1 MTTPYHARFFAH
13 ELTRRRPSGAP
24 DRLSQSLFD
33 ATVDLNPHQ
42 IDAASFAV
50 RSPLS
55 SGVILADEV
64 GLGKTIEA
72 GLVLCQSWA
81 ERRRRLLVICPA
93 SLRKQWSLELQ
104 EKFHLPTLVLD
115 ARTLR
120 ACQETSD
127 RPFPSDVVLIM
138 SINFASAQA
147 ERLREIPWN
156 LVTIDEAHKL
166 RNAYRPSNRMG
177 QRLRWALEGRRK
189 LLLTATPLQN
199 SLLELYGL
207 STVIDDQIF
216 GDRAAFR
223 DQYMRQDGDLRA
235 LRARLAPFCKRTLR
249 KQVLEYISYTER
261 RTTTVPFTP
270 TDAERALYED
280 VSEFLSRDDTFSVP
294 SRQRALVTLIL
305 RKLLGSSSRAI
316 AGTLETMRERLTRAR
331 AAFEV
336 AGLDEADDTTALI
349 DETTGLIDA
358 GSSDA
363 PSTGDVL
370 ADLTLLDDLEDDYLD
385 EASVSDAGE
394 AESVSEWPIDA
405 IPEGHERTNGAL
417 SKDAKVVLAALDA
430 EIAEL
435 GGFIERAQGIAVD
448 TKSTALLRALDIA
461 FAQMQEM
468 GAARKAV
475 VFTESRRTQEY
486 IRDFLEAHGYG
497 GRVVLFS
504 GSNTGPQATAV
515 YEAWLNANRD
525 RGRATGSRVI
535 DIRTALIEHFRDE
548 AEVMIATEA
557 AAEGVNLQ
565 FCSLVVN
572 YDLPWNPQR
581 IEQRIGR
588 CHRYGQRHDVVVINF
603 LNEANDADR
612 RVLQLL
618 GEKLRLFSGVF
629 GASDEVLGAIE
640 SGVDF
645 EKRILEIYQQCRR
658 PDEIEAAFDRLRAE
672 MDEAIKVRMADTRRV
687 LLEEFDED
695 VHARLKTQ
703 LDAARVFLDAVSRR
717 FWTLTR
723 FVLDGAALFDDEE
736 LSFSLIEPPLH
747 DVRPGR
753 YHLISKTVR
762 NEAGEY
768 LYRLSHPLAEWVI
781 ECGKRQ
787 QTPIAQV
794 EFNAGALRAK
804 VSQVTELR
812 GRAGWLALDALTIE
826 SMDREEY
833 LLFTAVTDEGAVLDQ
848 ERCENLF
855 RCDGHVSV
863 APELPAA
870 VAERLAAERR
880 RHTDATLAA
889 SFEANNRFFQQER
902 DRLELWADD
911 KVKASERQLSD
922 IKADIRAAKREER
935 LAESVDEQHQL
946 QIRIKELEQ
955 KKRRLR
961 QRIFDVEDEIADKR
975 DELIAALEMR
985 LAQQTTSN
993 ELFVIRW
1000 SVV

>member
-1 MTTPYHARFFAH
+1 VTTQYHAKYFAH
-13 ELTRRRPSGAP
+13 ELTRRRPSDAP

-42 IDAASFAV
+42 IDAASFAL

-72 GLVLCQSWA
+72 GLVLCQLCA

-104 EKFHLPTLVLD
+104 EKFHLPTLILD
-115 ARTLR
+115 ARTVR
-120 ACQETSD
+120 ERSETSD
-127 RPFPSDVVLIM
+127 QALPTEAVLIM
-138 SINFASAQA
+138 SINFASVQA
-147 ERLREIPWN
+147 ERLREIPWD

-177 QRLRWALEGRRK
+177 RRLRWALEGRRK

-207 STVIDDQIF
+207 ATVIDEQIF

-223 DQYMRQDGDLRA
+223 EQYMHHDGDLRA
-235 LRARLAPFCKRTLR
+235 LRARLQPFCKRTLR

-270 TDAERALYED
+270 TDSERALYDD

-294 SRQRALVTLIL
+294 SRQRTLVTLIL

-316 AGTLETMRERLTRAR
+316 AATLETMRERLVRAR
-331 AAFEV
+331 ESLAEPASREAVATF
-336 AGLDEADDTTALI
+336 AGL
-349 DETTGLIDA
+349 GGP
-358 GSSDA
+358 GSTD
-363 PSTGDVL
+363 DVL
-370 ADLTLLDDLEDDYLD
+370 AELTVLEDLEEDYLD
-385 EASVSDAGE
+385 EELVANADE
-394 AESVSEWPIDA
+394 AESEQSADVMTEPRD
-405 IPEGHERTNGAL
+405 RTGGVLTEDVKAT
-417 SKDAKVVLAALDA
+417 LAALDA

-435 GGFIERAQGIAVD
+435 DGFIERARGIAVD
-448 TKSTALLRALDIA
+448 TKSTALLRALEIG
-461 FAQMQEM
+461 FGEMEKM

-486 IRDFLEAHGYG
+486 VRDFLEANGYEG
-497 GRVVLFS
+497 KVVVFS
-504 GSNTGPQATAV
+504 GANSGPQATAV
-515 YEAWLNANRD
+515 YEAWREANRD
-525 RGRATGSRVI
+525 SGRVAGSRVI
-535 DIRTALIEHFRDE
+535 DIRTALIEHFRDA
-548 AEVMIATEA
+548 AEIMVATEA

-565 FCSLVVN
+565 FCSLVIN

-588 CHRYGQRHDVVVINF
+588 CHRYGQRHDVVVMNF
-603 LNEANDADR
+603 LNDANDADR

-618 GEKLRLFSGVF
+618 TEKLRLFTGVF

-645 EKRILEIYQQCRR
+645 ERRILEIYQQCRR
-658 PDEIEAAFDRLRAE
+658 PEEIEAAFDRLRAE
-672 MDEAIKVRMADTRRV
+672 MDAAIKERMADTRRV
-687 LLEEFDED
+687 LLEDFDED

-703 LDAARVFLDAVSRR
+703 LDVTRDFLDAVSRR

-723 FVLDGAALFDDEE
+723 FVLGDAAIFDDED
-736 LSFSLIEPPLH
+736 LCFSLVESPLS

-753 YHLISKTVR
+753 YHLVSKTAR
-762 NEAGEY
+762 NEPGEY

-781 ECGKRQ
+781 ERGKGLP
-787 QTPIAQV
+787 TPLAHI
-794 EFNAGALRAK
+794 EFDVSALRAK
-804 VSQVTELR
+804 VTQVSELR
-812 GRAGWLALDALTIE
+812 GRAGWLALDSLTIE
-826 SMDREEY
+826 SLEREEY
-833 LLFTAVTDEGAVLDQ
+833 LLFTAVTDEGEVLDQ
-848 ERCENLF
+848 ERCERLF
-855 RCDGHVSV
+855 RCDGRVSV
-863 APELPAA
+863 APQPSAA
-870 VAERLAAERR
+870 TAKRLAAERR
-880 RHTDATLAA
+880 SHADATLAA
-889 SFEANNRFFQQER
+889 SFEANNRHFQQER
-902 DRLELWADD
+902 DRLERWADD
-911 KVKASERQLSD
+911 KVKAAEKQL
-922 IKADIRAAKREER
+922 ADVKSAIGAAKREER
-935 LAESVDEQHQL
+935 LAASVEEHHRL
-946 QIRIKELEQ
+946 QTRIKELEQ

-961 QRIFDVEDEIADKR
+961 QRIFDVEDEIADQR
-975 DELIAALEMR
+975 DELIAALEKR
-985 LAQQTTSN
+985 LAQQTSCD
-993 ELFVIRW
+993 ELFTIRW